1 MSVWKTYISDIEW
14 DGHAEELRRTV
25 SRWVRRLVK
34 WNEQNPDNYVPFDKK
49 SRLEIVQV
57 GFKLLTLMIK
67 FKEDGKKFAMK
78 MNFMFTSQDQR
89 DGIRLA
95 MINMIGNQILKTGK
109 TTHVSGGTPG
119 YEIFNF
125 HIKMP
130 GCEINS
136 KWSET
141 MSMCKLCIKAKRVE
155 TKRQSPTCSQT
166 APPLP
171 VCSSGSKRRHPD
183 PQTACS
189 P

>member
-1 MSVWKTYISDIEW
+1 MWQTHIPDNEW
-14 DGHAEELRRTV
+14 DGHATQLIKTV
-25 SRWVRRLVK
+25 SEWVGGLVK
-34 WNEQNPDNYVPFDKK
+34 WNEPNPDNYVPFDTQ
-49 SRLEIVQV
+49 SRLMTVIVGMQP
-57 GFKLLTLMIK
+57 LTPMIK

-78 MNFMFTSQDQR
+78 LICMNTFQYDRQ
-89 DGIRLA
+89 GIRHALIK
-95 MINMIGNQILKTGK
+95 MIRAEIMKIKQ

-119 YEIFNF
+119 YEFFNF

-141 MSMCKLCIKAKRVE
+141 MSMCKLCIKAKRVK
-155 TKRQSPTCSQT
+155 TKRQPPTCSQT

-183 PQTACS
+183 PQKACS
-189 P
+189 Q

>member
-1 MSVWKTYISDIEW
+1 MKT
-14 DGHAEELRRTV
+14 
-25 SRWVRRLVK
+25 
-34 WNEQNPDNYVPFDKK
+34 
-49 SRLEIVQV
+49 VQV
-57 GFKLLTLMIK
+57 GLSLLTLMIK

-78 MNFMFTSQDQR
+78 LICINTFQYDR
-89 DGIRLA
+89 KGIRHALIK
-95 MINMIGNQILKTGK
+95 MIRAEIMKIKQI
-109 TTHVSGGTPG
+109 THEAGGLPG
-119 YEIFNF
+119 CYDFNF
-125 HIKMP
+125 HFEMP

-155 TKRQSPTCSQT
+155 TEGESPTCSQT

-171 VCSSGSKRRHPD
+171 VYSSGSKRRHPD